1 MARSRKKVNLAL
13 QGGGA
18 HGAFTWGVLEALL
31 LDDRL
36 EIDGITGTSA
46 GAMNAVLLAE
56 GLRLDGPEGAVNHL
70 EAFWKGI
77 SDASRYSPMQR
88 TLFDVLSGNWSLD
101 QSPSYLFF
109 DLVSRLASP
118 YDLNP
123 LNLNPL
129 ISQLDELV
137 DFKKLRA
144 DSPIKLFI
152 AATNVKKGKI
162 RIFEQDELTAKA
174 VMASACLPF
183 LFQAIEI
190 DGEAYWDGG
199 YMGNPPLYPLFY
211 KTETNDTIIVQIN
224 PLERSETPK
233 TARDILNRVN
243 EITFNATLSREL
255 RTIDFVTRLI
265 DEGRLD
271 RDKYMRVN
279 LHRIEANDDITPLS
293 ASSKLNAEWAFL
305 SHLRGLGKRTGENW
319 LQENFAMIG
328 KDSTLDL
335 KDEFL

>member
-1 MARSRKKVNLAL
+1 MAAGTKRVNLAL

-18 HGAFTWGVLEALL
+18 HGAFTWGTLEALL
-31 LDDRL
+31 QDGRV

-46 GAMNAVLLAE
+46 GAMNAVVLAE
-56 GLRLDGPEGAVNHL
+56 GYRLGGRDGACAHL

-88 TLFDVLSGNWSLD
+88 TVFDVLSGNWSLD

-129 ISQLDELV
+129 IQQLDELV
-137 DFKKLRA
+137 DFKALRA
-144 DSPIKLFI
+144 DSPIRLFI
-152 AATNVKKGKI
+152 AATNVQKGKI
-162 RIFEQDELTAKA
+162 RIFEQEELTAKA
-174 VMASACLPF
+174 IMASACLPF
-183 LFQAIEI
+183 IFQAIEI

-211 KTETNDTIIVQIN
+211 KTETRDTIIVQIN
-224 PLERSETPK
+224 PLERQETPRS
-233 TARDILNRVN
+233 ARDILNRVN
-243 EITFNATLSREL
+243 EITFNATLTREL
-255 RTIDFVTRLI
+255 RAIDFVTRLI

-271 RDKYMRVN
+271 STDYMRVN
-279 LHRIEANDDITPLS
+279 LHRIESNDEITPLS

-305 SHLRGLGKRTGENW
+305 SHLRDLGYRAGQNW
-319 LQENFAMIG
+319 LELNFDQIG
-328 KDSTLDL
+328 KNSTLKL
-335 KDEFL
+335 KEEFL